1 MIAQGCKVLVVE
13 DNSLNRELLQAV
25 LEAAGFAVLT
35 ADDAIS
41 GIELAKRELPD
52 VVLMDVQLP
61 ELDGLE
67 ATRLLS
73 EDAATA
79 DIPVVAVTA
88 HVKKE
93 DEERSIAAGCVLHI
107 PKPVDTRAL
116 PDTVMRVIDEAVA
129 KRNRRSAVD
138 AEDPGSSSVGST

>member
-1 MIAQGCKVLVVE
+1 MKPNGRKVLVVE

-25 LEAAGFAVLT
+25 LEAAGYTVLT
-35 ADDAIS
+35 AENAIS
-41 GIELAKRELPD
+41 GIEVAKRELPQ

-67 ATRLLS
+67 ATRLLLA
-73 EDAATA
+73 DAATA
-79 DIPVVAVTA
+79 GIPVIAVTA

-93 DEERSIAAGCVLHI
+93 DEERSVAAGCVLHI

-116 PDTVMRVIDEAVA
+116 PDIVARVIDEAA
-129 KRNRRSAVD
+129 MKRRQSAAGD
-138 AEDPGSSSVGST
+138 PEDHGITPGGSA

>member
-1 MIAQGCKVLVVE
+1 MTVQGHKVLVVE

-35 ADDAIS
+35 AEDAIS
-41 GIELAKRELPD
+41 GIAMAKQEQPD

-67 ATRLLS
+67 ATRILQQ
-73 EDAATA
+73 DPATA
-79 DIPVVAVTA
+79 DIPIVAVTA

-93 DEERSIAAGCVLHI
+93 DEQRSFAAGCVLHV
-107 PKPVDTRAL
+107 PKPVDTRSL
-116 PDTVMRVIDEAVA
+116 PETIARVIDEAA
-129 KRNRRSAVD
+129 SKRSREAVGD
-138 AEDPGSSSVGST
+138 GGDENPSSVSSA